1 MRFQR
6 PPFHQP
12 PFHHRRDSVP
22 PRQPVYDNEAGGS
35 ADADEESEDDIR
47 RESEY
52 LRRLTDEHTAVV
64 VHLRTGE
71 NFAGHIEYYD
81 RRFIRLT
88 REGAPNLF
96 IYKNDIKYL
105 SEG

>member
-6 PPFHQP
+6 PPFHQ
-12 PFHHRRDSVP
+12 RRELSP
-22 PRQPVYDNEAGGS
+22 PRQPEYENEGGS
-35 ADADEESEDDIR
+35 ADEESEGDIR

-52 LRRLTDEHTAVV
+52 LRGLTEEHTPVV

-71 NFAGHIEYYD
+71 NFAGYIEYYD

-88 REGAPNLF
+88 REGSPNLF

-105 SEG
+105 SEE

>member
-12 PFHHRRDSVP
+12 FHHRRDSVRP
-22 PRQPVYDNEAGGS
+22 PQPEYDNEEGS
-35 ADADEESEDDIR
+35 ADEESEDDIL

-52 LRRLTDEHTAVV
+52 LRQLTEQHTPVV

-88 REGAPNLF
+88 RQGAPNLF

>member
-6 PPFHQP
+6 PPFH
-12 PFHHRRDSVP
+12 HRNVP
-22 PRQPVYDNEAGGS
+22 EPLHRHEVDDDEGS
-35 ADADEESEDDIR
+35 AAEESEAESR
-47 RESEY
+47 PESEY
-52 LRRLTDEHTAVV
+52 LRRLTGEHTPVV
-64 VHLRTGE
+64 VHLRSGE
-71 NFAGHIEYYD
+71 NFAGYIEYYD

-96 IYKNDIKYL
+96 IYKDDIKYL

>member
-6 PPFHQP
+6 PPFH
-12 PFHHRRDSVP
+12 HRRDSEP
-22 PRQPVYDNEAGGS
+22 PNRPEYENEAGGS
-35 ADADEESEDDIR
+35 ADEESEDDLR

-52 LRRLTDEHTAVV
+52 LRRLTDEHTPVV

-96 IYKNDIKYL
+96 IFKNDIKYL

>member
-1 MRFQR
+1 MKFQR
-6 PPFHQP
+6 P
-12 PFHHRRDSVP
+12 PFHHRRDFVP
-22 PRQPVYDNEAGGS
+22 RRPPEFENELVDTANEEN
-35 ADADEESEDDIR
+35 EESEDDIR

-52 LRRLTDEHTAVV
+52 LRRLTDEHTPVV

-71 NFAGHIEYYD
+71 NFSGHIEYYD

-88 REGAPNLF
+88 RVGAPNLF

>member
-6 PPFHQP
+6 PPFRP
-12 PFHHRRDSVP
+12 RRDSET
-22 PRQPVYDNEAGGS
+22 RNQPEYENEEGS
-35 ADADEESEDDIR
+35 ADGESEGDNR
-47 RESEY
+47 PESEY
-52 LRRLTDEHTAVV
+52 LRRLTDEHTPVV

-71 NFAGHIEYYD
+71 NFAGYIEYYD

-88 REGAPNLF
+88 REGVPNLF
-96 IYKNDIKYL
+96 IYKDDIKYL

>member
-6 PPFHQP
+6 P

-22 PRQPVYDNEAGGS
+22 PHQPEYENEES
-35 ADADEESEDDIR
+35 SADEESEDDIQ

-52 LRRLTDEHTAVV
+52 LRRLTDEHTPVV

>member
-6 PPFHQP
+6 PPFHP
-12 PFHHRRDSVP
+12 RRDSAP
-22 PRQPVYDNEAGGS
+22 PHRPEYENEEGS
-35 ADADEESEDDIR
+35 ADEESEGDNR
-47 RESEY
+47 PESEY
-52 LRRLTDEHTAVV
+52 LRRLTDEHTPVV

-71 NFAGHIEYYD
+71 NFAGYIEYYD

-88 REGAPNLF
+88 REGVPNLF

>member
-6 PPFHQP
+6 PQ
-12 PFHHRRDSVP
+12 FHHRRDSEP
-22 PRQPVYDNEAGGS
+22 PNQPEYENEAGS
-35 ADADEESEDDIR
+35 ADEESGDDIR
-47 RESEY
+47 REAEY
-52 LRRLTDEHTAVV
+52 LRQLTEEHTPVV

-71 NFAGHIEYYD
+71 NFAGQIEYYD

-88 REGAPNLF
+88 RQGAPNLF
-96 IYKNDIKYL
+96 IFKNDIKYL

>member
-6 PPFHQP
+6 PPFHP
-12 PFHHRRDSVP
+12 RRDSETRHRP
-22 PRQPVYDNEAGGS
+22 EFEN
-35 ADADEESEDDIR
+35 DAVDSPDEGSEDDIR

-52 LRRLTDEHTAVV
+52 LRRLTDEHTPVV

-88 REGAPNLF
+88 RAGAPNLF